1 MFRCAKLLTG
11 AHMVAAGGRPMFGS
25 AKMNGTMLRVRV
37 LVANVVFRQHI
48 FRLLLITGPKNMSFV
63 IILLFQRDVSC

>member
-1 MFRCAKLLTG
+1 
-11 AHMVAAGGRPMFGS
+11 MFGS